1 MMAGWKGKIHMNKAI
16 TAYRTYMKEVD
27 RLVQFVMAELKNNP
41 TAIIDDFEFWDDST
55 PEIQIL
61 MVKNNATGEV
71 LKMTDP
77 DGLFLWEDIL
87 DRVVQYWG

>member
-1 MMAGWKGKIHMNKAI
+1 MNKAI
-16 TAYRTYMKEVD
+16 TAYRSYMKEVD
-27 RLVQFVMAELKNNP
+27 RLVQFVMAELENNP

-61 MVKNNATGEV
+61 MVRNNATGEV

>member
-1 MMAGWKGKIHMNKAI
+1 MNKAI
-16 TAYRTYMKEVD
+16 TAYRSYMKEVD
-27 RLVQFVMAELKNNP
+27 RLVQFVMTELENNP

-61 MVKNNATGEV
+61 MARNNATGEV

>member
-1 MMAGWKGKIHMNKAI
+1 MNKAI
-16 TAYRTYMKEVD
+16 TAYRSYMKEVD
-27 RLVQFVMAELKNNP
+27 RLVQFVMAELENKP

-61 MVKNNATGEV
+61 MVRNNATGDV